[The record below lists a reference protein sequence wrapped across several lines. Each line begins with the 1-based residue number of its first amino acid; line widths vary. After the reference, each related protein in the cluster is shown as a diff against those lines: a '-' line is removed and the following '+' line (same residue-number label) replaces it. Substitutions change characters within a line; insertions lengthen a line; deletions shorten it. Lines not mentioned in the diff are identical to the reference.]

1 MVSDIIATQEVNAIM
16 NDVKQYNY
24 ELLQRAKLGGL
35 SKLRIF
41 LDMTHTDKLIGFD
54 LIEYIPAETHCLVM
68 SGQIRTFNELEESI
82 IEESSSDKYY
92 AYLFQ
97 VIDNPN
103 TEKTTYIID
112 SAYDQ

>member
-41 LDMTHTDKLIGFD
+41 LDMTHTDKLIGFR
-54 LIEYIPAETHCLVM
+54 LIEYIPTDTHCKVM
-68 SGQIRTFNELEESI
+68 SGEINTYEMFLESRINEEV
-82 IEESSSDKYY
+82 SDKYY

>member
-1 MVSDIIATQEVNAIM
+1 MFLESRINEEV
-16 NDVKQYNY
+16 
-24 ELLQRAKLGGL
+24 
-35 SKLRIF
+35 
-41 LDMTHTDKLIGFD
+41 
-54 LIEYIPAETHCLVM
+54 
-68 SGQIRTFNELEESI
+68 
-82 IEESSSDKYY
+82 SDKYY